1 MKHGKGKASN
11 GIALKEF
18 LAEEF
23 KDPEVRGHFKAAK
36 AEWLVARAVASA
48 RKRAGLTQVQLAKRL
63 RTDQKAVWRLESGH
77 QNATV
82 GLLWKVALATDCDLR
97 LTLSP
102 RRT

>member
-1 MKHGKGKASN
+1 MTKGRGIDRN
-11 GIALKEF
+11 GIPLKEF
-18 LAEEF
+18 LKEEF
-23 KDPEVRGHFKAAK
+23 RDPEVRRFYKAAK
-36 AEWLVARAVASA
+36 AEWLVARAVATA

-63 RTDQKAVWRLESGH
+63 RTDQKAVWRLESGR

-82 GLLWKVALATDCDLR
+82 GLLWRVALATDCDLR

>member
-1 MKHGKGKASN
+1 MRQRKDRN
-11 GIALKEF
+11 GLPLAEFLKEE
-18 LAEEF
+18 LQ
-23 KDPEVRGHFKAAK
+23 DPEIRGHYKAAK
-36 AEWLVARAVASA
+36 AEWLVARAVTSA

-102 RRT
+102 RRP